1 MLIFENQH
9 KYYIYIHI
17 PKNSGKY
24 IRKKIADNE
33 SNKIL
38 ETYWGVKDNFDLA
51 HIPYVKKNNFI
62 KNNIEYNYYTY
73 TRCPYNRIISAFFY
87 LNPDKKTDD
96 FKHFVKNTLI
106 SYEFNMDFECKI
118 IHYYPQYLFICDEN
132 LDIPKNIKIDKL
144 EDCEQPK
151 QYNLINY
158 FDDECINIIN
168 NIYSNDFLFF
178 NYNRHFK
185 CVKWKCVK

>member
-24 IRKKIADNE
+24 IRNKIANNK

-38 ETYWGVKDNFDLA
+38 KKYWGVKNNFDLA

-87 LNPDKKTDD
+87 LNPGKNPHH

-106 SYEFNMDFECKI
+106 SYKFNMDFKCNI

-144 EDCEQPK
+144 ENCEQPK

-168 NIYSNDFLFF
+168 KIYSKDFLFF

-185 CVKWKCVK
+185 CPKV

>member
-24 IRKKIADNE
+24 IRKKIANNK

-38 ETYWGVKDNFDLA
+38 KRYWGVKYNFDLA
-51 HIPYVKKNNFI
+51 HIPYIKKNNFI
-62 KNNIEYNYYTY
+62 KNNIEYNYFSY

-87 LNPDKKTDD
+87 LNPGKKPHH
-96 FKHFVKNTLI
+96 FKDFVKNTLI
-106 SYEFNMDFECKI
+106 SYKFNMDFKCNI

-132 LDIPKNIKIDKL
+132 LDIPKNIKIYKL

-168 NIYSNDFLFF
+168 KIYIKDFLFF

-185 CVKWKCVK
+185 CPKV